1 MARSLESIIAELEPG
16 FAGSRKTVQ
25 TQINALPG
33 ETQSQLSGLT
43 AVAEQS
49 HEDILG
55 GARRRGLGFGG
66 IPIGEQVKYD
76 STVFKPAV
84 ANLYSSQNSRKLS
97 LEESLNA
104 LGRDQRTQ
112 AIGVRESEL
121 GRDLQQRQ
129 LEEQKRQFEANLAFQ
144 REQAAAAQ
152 REAAASR
159 AAAAAQSAGIGSYFG
174 AADTASSSGGTSGTS
189 RMSQRKGGGFNF
201 TDANGR
207 AISAATYAKSKN
219 IPFRSLLSKMASAGD
234 TGAKTALSYVGND
247 FGVNR
252 NKLSRLA
259 IQDKSGAGIA
269 RQRQIQ
275 GILNAILW

>member
-25 TQINALPG
+25 SQIGALPG

-43 AVAEQS
+43 AVAKQA

-55 GARRRGLGFGG
+55 DARRRGVGFGG

-76 STVFKPAV
+76 SAVFKPAV
-84 ANLYSSQNSRKLS
+84 ANLYSSQINRKRS

-121 GRDLQQRQ
+121 GRDLQRRQ

-159 AAAAAQSAGIGSYFG
+159 AAAAAQSAGIASYFG
-174 AADTASSSGGTSGTS
+174 GGSSAEKVSAKPKGTYGFRNGKNGSGGYFFKDNYG
-189 RMSQRKGGGFNF
+189 N
-201 TDANGR
+201 
-207 AISAATYAKSKN
+207 AISAAKYAQ
-219 IPFRSLLSKMASAGD
+219 LSGTNLSTLVNRMASSGD
-234 TGAKTALSYVGND
+234 RGAKAIMVGP
-247 FGVNR
+247 GVNK
-252 NKLSRLA
+252 NSLMFKKQFAWDL
-259 IQDKSGAGIA
+259 
-269 RQRQIQ
+269 
-275 GILNAILW
+275 